1 MCGVIV
7 DTVAA
12 SPYVGAIYPLH
23 PPTINEISNP
33 IHLSDP
39 KAFAAMCRWHRC
51 LLSCQWPPL
60 PELFVTCPLS
70 PSGSLAFVVES

>member
-23 PPTINEISNP
+23 PPTIDEISKP

-39 KAFAAMCRWHRC
+39 KAFEGMHSRRRC
-51 LLSCQWPPL
+51 LLSCRWPPL

-70 PSGSLAFVVES
+70 FSGGLAFVVES

>member
-12 SPYVGAIYPLH
+12 SPYVGAIYP
-23 PPTINEISNP
+23 IDEISKP

-39 KAFAAMCRWHRC
+39 KAFEAMYSRHRC
-51 LLSCQWPPL
+51 LLSCQWP
-60 PELFVTCPLS
+60 
-70 PSGSLAFVVES
+70 